1 MHNVIKQRVVWICV
15 FIMLAVFPSG
25 CKTSCTPT
33 LNTGKSIL
41 IGIITDVDQQVPVNK
56 VSIQLENTSTNRLYK
71 ATSDIQGR
79 YKISC
84 EPGYYNMKT
93 TKSGYTSYEKKLT
106 ISDGSNQED
115 FYIARLK
122 EKPCTF
128 EGTIKDKT
136 TGKGIPNCSVQIG
149 MNIIRSDEK
158 GYFKLEELMEG
169 EYGVWISAPG
179 YEAVNQM
186 VTLTRGLNI
195 GKFELGKLTA
205 KSTQQAPV
213 KKRNDQEYAV
223 DPTFL
228 EDYLCD
234 SIRTV
239 QPNRGARTYHIISQ
253 DRYNQYVKFDEGQN
267 KGEMVESSEGVFVNL
282 GKGWEE
288 MNQLEMPSNPDD
300 VIKYDIAIIL
310 GGFNFVDND
319 LTITLIGSENVNGYQ
334 TKKYSMVSK
343 PTAPASKKCNLEIWI
358 IDKHERLDINHAIT
372 RIKGRTQ
379 PEAPD
384 YEIWADVEINF
395 TKIGESNKITIPKVK

>member
-1 MHNVIKQRVVWICV
+1 MHNFIKQKLAWICV
-15 FIMLAVFPSG
+15 LTILVVFPSG
-25 CKTSCTPT
+25 CKTSCTPN

-41 IGIITDVDQQVPVNK
+41 IGIVTDVDQQVPVNK
-56 VSIQLENTSTNRLYK
+56 VTIQLENTSTKRLYK
-71 ATSDIQGR
+71 AGSDIQGR
-79 YKISC
+79 YKFTC
-84 EPGYYNMKT
+84 EPGYYNMKA

-106 ISDGSNQED
+106 IMDGSNQED
-115 FYIARLK
+115 FYISKLK

-128 EGTIKDKT
+128 EGTIKDKA

-158 GYFKLEELMEG
+158 GYFKLGELMEG
-169 EYGVWISAPG
+169 EYGIWISAPG
-179 YEAVNQM
+179 YEALNQV
-186 VTLTRGLNI
+186 VTFTRGLNV
-195 GKFELGKLTA
+195 GKFELSKLTSS
-205 KSTQQAPV
+205 STQQAPV
-213 KKRNDQEYAV
+213 KKRNQEYAV

-239 QPNRGARTYHIISQ
+239 QPNRGTRTYHIISQ

-267 KGEMVESSEGVFVNL
+267 KGEMVESSEGVFTNL

-288 MNQLEMPSNPDD
+288 INQLEMPSNPDD

-310 GGFNFVDND
+310 SGFNFVDND
-319 LTITLIGSENVNGYQ
+319 LVITYKGSETVNGYQ

-343 PTAPASKKCNLEIWI
+343 PTAPPSKKCDLEIWI
-358 IDKHERLDINHAIT
+358 IDKHERLDINHSIT

-384 YEIWADVEINF
+384 YDIWAEVEINF
-395 TKIGESNKITIPKVK
+395 TKIGGGNKITVPKVK